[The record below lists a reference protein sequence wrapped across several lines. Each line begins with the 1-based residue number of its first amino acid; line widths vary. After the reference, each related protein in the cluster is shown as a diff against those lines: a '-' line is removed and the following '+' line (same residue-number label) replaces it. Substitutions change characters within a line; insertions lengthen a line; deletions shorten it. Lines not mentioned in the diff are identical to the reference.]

1 MAVVGSTITVD
12 LHVTE
17 DADLDSLQG
26 VVRQN
31 ERVHPDLARAIRQ
44 AAEEHANEALH
55 DNDIDV
61 DGLEV
66 TVDLVTGRLPGA
78 PRERVTAAL
87 DVKGEKEEMASVDD
101 AVSAPQRAQIADAVE
116 AVVGTYLADHNLAGG
131 ADLIV
136 SVTPIQF
143 R

>member
-1 MAVVGSTITVD
+1 MPVAGSTITVD

-31 ERVHPDLARAIRQ
+31 ERVHPELARSIRQ
-44 AAEEHANEALH
+44 AVAEHASEALQ

-61 DGLEV
+61 EELEV

-78 PRERVTAAL
+78 PRERITADL
-87 DVKGEKEEMASVDD
+87 DVNGEKAAIAGVDD
-101 AVSAPQRAQIADAVE
+101 AVSAPVRAQIADAVE
-116 AVVGTYLADHNLAGG
+116 AIVGTYLADHNLAGG

>member
-1 MAVVGSTITVD
+1 MPVVGSTITVD

-31 ERVHPDLARAIRQ
+31 ERVHPELARTIRQ
-44 AAEEHANEALH
+44 VVAEHASEALQ

-61 DGLEV
+61 EELEV

-78 PRERVTAAL
+78 PRERITADL
-87 DVKGEKEEMASVDD
+87 DVKGEKEAIAGVDD
-101 AVSAPQRAQIADAVE
+101 AVSPPERAQIADAVE

>member
-17 DADLDSLQG
+17 DGDLDSLQG
-26 VVRQN
+26 VVREN
-31 ERVHPDLARAIRQ
+31 ERVRPELARTIRQ
-44 AAEEHANEALH
+44 AVESHTTEALD
-55 DNDIDV
+55 DNDVHV
-61 DGLEV
+61 DELEV

-78 PRERVTAAL
+78 PRERVSVAL
-87 DVKGEKEEMASVDD
+87 DVKGEKEVVARVDD
-101 AVSAPQRAQIADAVE
+101 AVSAPERAQIADAVE
-116 AVVGTYLADHNLAGG
+116 AVVGTYLANHNLAGG

>member
-1 MAVVGSTITVD
+1 MPVVGSTITVD

-31 ERVHPDLARAIRQ
+31 ERVHPDLAGTIRQ
-44 AAEEHANEALH
+44 AVETHATEALDDH
-55 DNDIDV
+55 DIRV
-61 DGLEV
+61 DELEV

-78 PRERVTAAL
+78 PRERVAVDL
-87 DVKGEKEEMASVDD
+87 DVKGDKEEVAGVDD
-101 AVSAPQRAQIADAVE
+101 AVSAPERAQIADAVE
-116 AVVGTYLADHNLAGG
+116 AVVGTYLADHSLAGG

>member
-31 ERVHPDLARAIRQ
+31 ERVHPELARTIRQ
-44 AAEEHANEALH
+44 AVEEHASEALH
-55 DNDIDV
+55 DHDIGV
-61 DGLEV
+61 EELEV

-78 PRERVTAAL
+78 PRERIAAAL
-87 DVKGEKEEMASVDD
+87 DVKGEKEAVASVDD
-101 AVSAPQRAQIADAVE
+101 AVSAPERAQIADAVE